1 MKTLLIFLLLI
12 VCFQGRSQ
20 INGKWHTAFTVA
32 GSSHRVDL
40 EITGIGRD
48 ANVLISF
55 PDIPQMKTTELED
68 YSVFNDSIYFK
79 WDKIGLRYQGHYY
92 AKGDSIHGIMQQSG
106 LEWNATF
113 HRGEQVKKIL
123 SRPQEPRAPFD
134 YDIQEITL
142 KNGENTIGATL
153 TLPHAKTNFPI
164 VVLSSG
170 SGPQNRDCEIMG
182 HKPFWIIADY
192 LAKSG
197 IGVLRFDDR
206 GTGKSSGNFSK
217 TDLKGFA
224 SDVETCFNYLEKQY
238 KQHPIGL
245 CGHSE
250 GGMHTLMVAARNKK
264 VDFLIQLAAV
274 GTNGIEVLVE
284 QQYLIPLKSGNDEK
298 AAKANSLIYDS
309 LTTMLQK
316 SPKEQFSKNV
326 NDFVSRNFELF
337 PEEVKSKASANEIA
351 ASYVAFLDNDWARQF
366 IVFQAPD
373 YLHQIKCPIL
383 VLNGSEDIQVPP
395 IKNQESFKQNISTVS
410 QPHSLVKIIPGV
422 NHLFQT
428 CKKCTV
434 LEYGELEETFSVTA
448 LQEIVNW
455 LKQF

>member
-12 VCFQGRSQ
+12 VTFQGSSQ

-55 PDIPQMKTTELED
+55 PDIPQMKTMELED
-68 YSVFNDSIYFK
+68 YSVFKDSIYFK
-79 WDKIGLRYQGHYY
+79 WDKIGLLYQGHYF
-92 AKGDSIHGIMQQSG
+92 AKGDSIHGVMQQNG

-113 HRGEQVKKIL
+113 QRGEQAKKTVA
-123 SRPQEPRAPFD
+123 RPQEPQAPFD
-134 YDIQEITL
+134 YDIQEITI

-153 TLPHAKTNFPI
+153 TLPRTKTAFPI
-164 VVLSSG
+164 VVLASG
-170 SGPQNRDCEIMG
+170 SGPQNRDCELMG
-182 HKPFWIIADY
+182 HKPFWIIADF
-192 LAKSG
+192 LTKNG
-197 IGVLRFDDR
+197 MGVLRFDDR
-206 GTGKSSGNFSK
+206 GTGKSTGNFAK
-217 TDLKGFA
+217 TDLNGFA
-224 SDVETCFNYLEKQY
+224 SDVETCFDYLHKRF
-238 KQHPIGL
+238 KKHPIGL

-250 GGMHTLMVAARNKK
+250 GGMHTLIVAARNKK

-274 GTNGIEVLVE
+274 GTNGKDVLVE

-298 AAKANSLIYDS
+298 AARANSLIYDS
-309 LTTMLQK
+309 LTTMLQT
-316 SPKEQFSKNV
+316 SPKDQYSKNV
-326 NDFVSRNFELF
+326 NDFVKRNFELL
-337 PEEVKSKASANEIA
+337 PEEVKNKASASEIA
-351 ASYVAFLDNDWARQF
+351 ASYIAFLDNDWARQF
-366 IVFQAPD
+366 IVFQAPE

-395 IKNQESFKQNISTVS
+395 FKNQESFKRNISSVS
-410 QPHSLVKIIPGV
+410 KPHSLVKIIPGV

-434 LEYGELEETFSVTA
+434 LEYGELEETFSVAA
-448 LQEIVNW
+448 LQEIVHW